1 MKILPKTTLFLGS
14 IFLFSN
20 LAFIVFAQTNNAD
33 RSVPAVLSNIR
44 TDNQGNFY
52 ILTLD
57 STRLRVSDPSTNNVL
72 TSFEGSAI
80 GTKAGIFFDFK
91 NENLNGTIF
100 FGLIHYADAKY
111 PLPVYRSAAGK
122 ILQGKVLVNFQ
133 TLRGNYDMTGWE
145 DSGMGTIGFR
155 VIDNNGNF
163 LFDGKVSFTGT
174 GPFTVVNTITSGPFI
189 NLTKPDGVTLSFVTS
204 EKSVCE
210 ITIADKIYKDKDAAF
225 HHEIPITGLSPDT
238 EYPYKLKYG
247 KLEQN
252 YSFKTSPLPGSRKPF
267 VFAYTSD
274 SRGGAGGGE
283 RNLNGTNAYMVKKIM
298 AVCARENVAF
308 AQFTGDLIGGYG
320 TNADNML
327 LQYRNFK
334 TAIEPFGHSFQIN
347 INMGNHEA
355 YIKTFRDQ
363 ERKYRVSVDNFP
375 YSTNSAESL
384 FASVVV
390 NPKNGPKSEDGTKYD
405 PDGSKMD
412 FPPYDENVFYYTYD
426 NIAMINLNSN
436 YWYTPS
442 AGDVKAVGG
451 NIHGYVMDNQ
461 MEWLKKTL
469 KTLEKN
475 KDIDHIFV
483 TIHTPF
489 FPNSAHIRDDMW
501 YNGKNEPRPW
511 IAGIKVEKGII
522 ERRDQLLDLMINK
535 STKVVALLTGDEHN
549 YCKTEIGPETNIYPE
564 NYSANKIRLK
574 RTVYQINN
582 GAAGAP
588 YYAQSEVPWTPF
600 TTGFTTQ
607 NAVCMF
613 SVDGKSIKMVVI
625 NPDTLEEIDTLE
637 F

>member
-1 MKILPKTTLFLGS
+1 
-14 IFLFSN
+14 
-20 LAFIVFAQTNNAD
+20 
-33 RSVPAVLSNIR
+33 
-44 TDNQGNFY
+44 
-52 ILTLD
+52 
-57 STRLRVSDPSTNNVL
+57 
-72 TSFEGSAI
+72 
-80 GTKAGIFFDFK
+80 
-91 NENLNGTIF
+91 
-100 FGLIHYADAKY
+100 
-111 PLPVYRSAAGK
+111 
-122 ILQGKVLVNFQ
+122 
-133 TLRGNYDMTGWE
+133 MTGWE
-145 DSGMGTIGFR
+145 DSGTGTIGFR
-155 VIDNNGNF
+155 VIDNKGNF
-163 LFDGKVSFTGT
+163 LFDGKVSFSGT
-174 GPFTVVNTITSGPFI
+174 GPFTVVNTINSGPFI
-189 NLTKPDGVTLSFVTS
+189 NLTNPDGVTISFVTS

-210 ITIADKIYKDKDAAF
+210 ILVGDKVFKDEEAVYN
-225 HHEIPITGLSPDT
+225 HEIPITGLSPDT
-238 EYPYKLKYG
+238 EYPYSLKYG

-252 YSFKTSPLPGSRKPF
+252 YSFKTAPLPGSRKKF

-283 RNLNGTNAYMVKKIM
+283 RNLYGTNAYMVKKIM
-298 AVCARENVAF
+298 AVCAQENVAF

-347 INMGNHEA
+347 INIGNHEA
-355 YIKTFRDQ
+355 YIKAFRDK
-363 ERKYRVSVDNFP
+363 ESKYGVSMDNFP
-375 YSTNSAESL
+375 YSSNSTETL

-390 NPKNGPKSEDGTKYD
+390 NPLNGPKSEDNTKYD
-405 PDGSKMD
+405 PDRSSTD

-442 AGDVKAVGG
+442 AGDVMAVGG

-461 MEWLKKTL
+461 LEWLKNTL
-469 KTLEKN
+469 RSLEKD
-475 KDIDHIFV
+475 KEIDHVFV

-501 YNGKNEPRPW
+501 YNGNNKPRPW

-564 NYSANKIRLK
+564 NYPEKKIKLK

-588 YYAQSEVPWTPF
+588 YYAQSKVPWTPY

-613 SVDGKSIKMVVI
+613 TVEGKKIKMIVI
-625 NPDTLEEIDTLE
+625 NPDTLEEIDKLE